1 MTHLPKFSPSLLHP
15 RYWLTWCGIG
25 LLWLVVQLPYPVL
38 YRLGCGMGRLAMR
51 LMKRRVRIAHRNLE
65 LCFPQMPEQERQE
78 MVKKNFESVGMGL
91 METGMAWFWPDSR
104 INRWV
109 DVTGMDN
116 TKMHFA
122 EGKGILLIGVHFL
135 TLELGARVFG
145 MHIPGIGVYRPNDNP
160 LLDWLQT
167 WGRLRSNK
175 TMIDRKDL
183 KGMVRALKSGDVVWY
198 APDHDYGPRSSVFVP
213 FFAVEQT
220 ATTTGTWMLAK
231 MSKACLVPFVPRRKP
246 DGKGYELI
254 MLEGET
260 TPPLETAEE
269 TAAWMNKVVE
279 RCILMAP
286 EQYMWL
292 HRRFKT
298 RPEGVPDRYARL
310 KQAATRGDNLSASD
324 FSDRS
329 GIHH

>member
-1 MTHLPKFSPSLLHP
+1 MTHLPKFSLSLLHP

-298 RPEGVPDRYARL
+298 RPDGVPSRY
-310 KQAATRGDNLSASD
+310 
-324 FSDRS
+324 
-329 GIHH
+329 